1 MTFTDMI
8 ILILLACV
16 MALMVVS
23 IVFTVK
29 FFDMEDKIEYL
40 EKQNRDQKKQIE
52 LQKRDIN
59 MLLRMKV

>member
-8 ILILLACV
+8 ILILLAYV

-23 IVFTVK
+23 IVFMVK

>member
-8 ILILLACV
+8 ILILFACIA
-16 MALMVVS
+16 ALMVISV
-23 IVFTVK
+23 VFVVK

-40 EKQNRDQKKQIE
+40 EKQNREQKKQIE

>member
-8 ILILLACV
+8 ILILFACIA
-16 MALMVVS
+16 ALMVISV
-23 IVFTVK
+23 IFMVK
-29 FFDMEDKIEYL
+29 FFDMEDKVEYL
-40 EKQNRDQKKQIE
+40 QKQNREQKKQIE